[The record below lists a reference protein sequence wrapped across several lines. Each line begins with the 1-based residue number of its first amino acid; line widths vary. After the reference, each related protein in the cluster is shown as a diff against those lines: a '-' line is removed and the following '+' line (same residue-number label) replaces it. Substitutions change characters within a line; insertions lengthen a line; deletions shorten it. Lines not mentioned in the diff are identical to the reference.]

1 MARSAAQSLYPHLPS
16 AERPER
22 AQGGPR
28 LSDAMY
34 PDLAKEAK
42 QREAQAEQK
51 RRSKEMEPET
61 YAAGLALLPALHL
74 LGAKGRRR

>member
-1 MARSAAQSLYPHLPS
+1 
-16 AERPER
+16 
-22 AQGGPR
+22 
-28 LSDAMY
+28 MY